1 MNFHVSDKPTFH
13 DVAAYFSEDEWKL
26 LQEWQ
31 KDIYRNVMKEIQQ
44 ALTSLGP
51 LIASSIFSLR
61 AKGMDEQ
68 CFIDH
73 LNPEM
78 RCTSNQPTRDT
89 SAYSDVVLAINCEE
103 HQYPTDP
110 LDPERRSSNGSLQ
123 AGDAPTTKKGSLQIK
138 EESENCSIDHQSS
151 GRGQNRSVPTDPPSQ
166 VPRSVSRVEKYQ
178 DFEFPAG
185 QHATV
190 SASSLVHAESGE
202 GRRKRRRYSGFS
214 VVHTGKEKACHDT
227 MSEIKVEIL
236 KSPEKG
242 TNLSSSLW
250 PGMNQELN
258 EADTTLNESAFLY
271 PRNSNFHKGISNTDT
286 YHQIDCN
293 LPNAKMSIGQ
303 LQAQNNIRPYACHE
317 CEKSFKTKQELTR
330 HQRTHSGERPYH
342 CTECKKSFSLRHHL
356 IGHRRTHTGERPYQ
370 CAKCERRFS
379 LKGNLNKHQKKH
391 IEQLG
396 GLSL

>member
-151 GRGQNRSVPTDPPSQ
+151 GRGQNRSVPT
-166 VPRSVSRVEKYQ
+166 
-178 DFEFPAG
+178 
-185 QHATV
+185 
-190 SASSLVHAESGE
+190 GE